1 MDPSAYFSLLF
12 SDYTLRTISLGT
24 VLMGIVCG
32 VLGSFALLRR
42 RSLLGDAVS
51 HAALPGIV
59 LAFMITGTKD
69 PWLFFLGAILSG
81 LAGAVWIIGI
91 SARTHLKTDTSLGL
105 VLSVFFGLGILL
117 LTMVQRQP
125 NANQAGLDSFLFGQA
140 ATLMVSDVIMIAVVG
155 LGSLILVAVFW
166 KEFKLLSFD
175 PQYAGTL
182 GFKVRLLDILLTS
195 LIVVAIVLGLQ
206 TVGVVLMSAML
217 LAPAAAARQWTNSLG
232 TMVLLAGI
240 FGALS
245 GLTGTAF
252 STFSDKAA
260 TGPVIVLSAT
270 LLVVV
275 SFFFS
280 PGRGLLFKQ
289 IRLYRNR
296 KSLRLHKTLSVMYE
310 IASAHE
316 EFSHPHSVSILNDFR
331 GYSKKCLRELEA
343 RNLIVLKENTWML
356 TREGYEQ
363 AEMDHPENQGR

>member
-1 MDPSAYFSLLF
+1 MDPVEYLSLLF

-24 VLMGIVCG
+24 ALMGLVCG

-42 RSLLGDAVS
+42 QSLLGDAVS

-81 LAGAVWIIGI
+81 LAAAVWIIGI

-117 LTMVQRQP
+117 LTMVQRKP

-140 ATLMVSDVIMIAVVG
+140 ATLMVSDVIMIAIIG
-155 LGSLILVAVFW
+155 LVSLMLVAVFW

-175 PQYAGTL
+175 PQFAGTL
-182 GFKVRLLDILLTS
+182 GFKIRWLDILLTS
-195 LIVVAIVLGLQ
+195 LIVVAIVLGLR

-232 TMVLLAGI
+232 TMVLFAGV
-240 FGALS
+240 FGAIA
-245 GLTGTAF
+245 GLTGTAL
-252 STFSDKAA
+252 STVSDKTA

-270 LLVVV
+270 LLVLV
-275 SFFFS
+275 SFLFS
-280 PGRGLLFKQ
+280 PGRGLLFRQ
-289 IRLYRNR
+289 IRLVRNR
-296 KSLRLHKTLSVMYE
+296 KRLRLNKTLAVMYE

-316 EFSHPHSVSILNDFR
+316 EFNHPHSISILNDFR

-343 RNLIVLKENTWML
+343 RNLIVLQDNTWML
-356 TREGYEQ
+356 TREGYTK
-363 AEMDHPENQGR
+363 AGMNNPESQPG